1 MQDGEHP
8 LCERELRINGYW
20 EGWLS
25 QLGAW
30 GMRGGEDGVVGEEG
44 TGLFQDLSNE
54 DTTTN
59 GLIK

>member
-1 MQDGEHP
+1 
-8 LCERELRINGYW
+8 
-20 EGWLS
+20 
-25 QLGAW
+25 
-30 GMRGGEDGVVGEEG
+30 MRGGEDGVVGEEG